1 MFSSKES
8 IKRYYST
15 HIEKKKQEEEE
26 EAKEITY
33 MQNIFIS
40 VLDIELS
47 FMKTEATQPTWG
59 PERPTIFEL
68 VACIPFNAERPVH
81 VFVVHFSI

>member
-15 HIEKKKQEEEE
+15 HIEKKKKQEEEE

-47 FMKTEATQPTWG
+47 FMKTEAAQPT
-59 PERPTIFEL
+59 
-68 VACIPFNAERPVH
+68 
-81 VFVVHFSI
+81 